1 LKLYQYLIAGLCT
14 VLLLLAI
21 SCTRDKVKDDSAGK
35 QENKNN
41 GESIFSEKFKK
52 TGWINSNRYRAVIHI
67 FTYEQCISTRSE
79 IIKDDLEIRAFR
91 NIRNEL
97 GKSGSRE
104 ADVHILNLIKNH
116 GIILRPDLTC
126 GEINIYYFDINKKNL
141 KNDFKSIQSL
151 K

>member
-1 LKLYQYLIAGLCT
+1 MIAALCT
-14 VLLLLAI
+14 ALLLLAI
-21 SCTRDKVKDDSAGK
+21 SCTRDKVKDDNAGK
-35 QENKNN
+35 QDNKNN
-41 GESIFSEKFKK
+41 GESIFAEKFKK
-52 TGWINSNRYRAVIHI
+52 TGWINNNRYRAVIHI

-141 KNDFKSIQSL
+141 INDFKYIQSL